1 MKHLKTSWLVL
12 FGLVAAP
19 YVLLVAA
26 GSVWLYERGLLLWW
40 IAVSVGLTLASWPV
54 MRWLRARSAARR
66 RAAASP
72 PSADRLFGDVSP
84 DPGWPPRARQAWD
97 EVEAIARR
105 VQHEDLPLD
114 RPDAIWKVVY
124 EVMDAVARQYHP
136 KVDEPAWEMPV
147 PEMLGTVERVARDL
161 RKVFSENVPGAHIL
175 TIGDLG
181 RIKRL
186 ADGIRQFS
194 ILYRLASVGLNPVSA
209 AISAVRDTA
218 SDDLWS
224 TSTEDLRQWAVGF
237 CVRKAGWYAIE
248 LYSGRQVLDEAALRA
263 FQSPQSRRDAD
274 RAQAAQE
281 QLAEE
286 PFRVLVL
293 GQVKSGKSSLVNA
306 LFGEPRAAVDV
317 VPRTSRVEPY
327 LLEREGIPRA
337 IILDTAGYDEGSKA
351 ADTFAG
357 IEPQVLQS
365 DLILVVVSAL
375 LASRAADRRLLD
387 DLRASFRR
395 QPDRLM
401 PPVVVAL
408 THVDELRPLAEWEP
422 PYDLARPS
430 GPKAQNILDAL
441 RTVEEALALT
451 ASEVV
456 VPVCLKPERVYNVE
470 DGLAPA
476 IFHAIPEAQ
485 RVKYLRCLRQF
496 REGGHWQRL
505 WQQALSAG
513 RVLLTAGADWAGRK
527 LGR

>member
-12 FGLVAAP
+12 LGLVAVP
-19 YVLLVAA
+19 YVLLVVA
-26 GSVWLYERGLLLWW
+26 GSIWLWDKGLLLWW
-40 IAVSVGLTLASWPV
+40 VAVSVGLTLASWPV
-54 MRWLRARSAARR
+54 MRWLRARSDARR
-66 RAAASP
+66 RAAAS
-72 PSADRLFGDVSP
+72 SASGDRLFGDVSP

-97 EVEAIARR
+97 AVEAIARR
-105 VQHEDLPLD
+105 VQHENLPLD

-136 KVDEPAWEMPV
+136 NVDEPAWEMPL

-161 RKVFSENVPGAHIL
+161 RKVFSENVPAAHIL

-186 ADGIRQFS
+186 ADGIRQFN
-194 ILYRLASVGLNPVSA
+194 ILYRLVSVGLNPVSA

-237 CVRKAGWYAIE
+237 CVRKVGWYAIE
-248 LYSGRQVLDEAALRA
+248 LYSGRQVVDEAALRA
-263 FQSPQSRRDAD
+263 FQSPESIRDAA
-274 RAQAAQE
+274 RAQAARQR
-281 QLAEE
+281 LAEE

-317 VPRTSRVEPY
+317 LPRTSHVEPY
-327 LLEREGIPRA
+327 LLQRDGIPRA
-337 IILDTAGYDEGSKA
+337 IILDTAGYDEAGEA
-351 ADTFAG
+351 ADMFAG

-365 DLILVVVSAL
+365 DLVLVVVSAL

-387 DLRASFRR
+387 ELRAFFRG

-408 THVDELRPLAEWEP
+408 THVDELRPLSEWEP
-422 PYDLARPS
+422 PYDLARPT
-430 GPKAQNILDAL
+430 GPKAENIRDAA
-441 RTVEEALALT
+441 RTVQEELALT
-451 ASEVV
+451 AAEAV
-456 VPVCLKPERVYNVE
+456 VPVCLKPERLYNVE
-470 DGLAPA
+470 EGLAA
-476 IFHAIPEAQ
+476 AVFHAIPEAQ

-496 REGGHWQRL
+496 REGSYWQRL
-505 WQQALSAG
+505 WQQALGAG
-513 RVLLTAGADWAGRK
+513 RVLLTAGADWASRK